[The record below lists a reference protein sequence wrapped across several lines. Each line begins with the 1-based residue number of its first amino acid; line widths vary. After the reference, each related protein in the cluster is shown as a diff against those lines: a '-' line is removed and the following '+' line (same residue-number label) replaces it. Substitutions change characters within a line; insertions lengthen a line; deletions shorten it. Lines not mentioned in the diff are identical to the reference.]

1 MFQFLL
7 FPKANKG
14 LLRNRKK
21 RVSLLLL
28 LLQEFKKKKKKN
40 NQKVIAFHFQ
50 KSKIAQRQLHIKSQQ
65 A

>member
-28 LLQEFKKKKKKN
+28 LLQEFKKKKKN

-50 KSKIAQRQLHIKSQQ
+50 KSKIAQRQLPIKSQQ

>member
-28 LLQEFKKKKKKN
+28 LLQEFKKKKKP
-40 NQKVIAFHFQ
+40 
-50 KSKIAQRQLHIKSQQ
+50 KSYSLSLPEV
-65 A
+65 

>member
-28 LLQEFKKKKKKN
+28 LLQEFKKKKK
-40 NQKVIAFHFQ
+40 QP
-50 KSKIAQRQLHIKSQQ
+50 KSYSLSLPEV
-65 A
+65 

>member
-28 LLQEFKKKKKKN
+28 LLQEFKKKKKK
-40 NQKVIAFHFQ
+40 QP
-50 KSKIAQRQLHIKSQQ
+50 KSYSLSLPEV
-65 A
+65 

>member
-28 LLQEFKKKKKKN
+28 LLQEFKKKKKN